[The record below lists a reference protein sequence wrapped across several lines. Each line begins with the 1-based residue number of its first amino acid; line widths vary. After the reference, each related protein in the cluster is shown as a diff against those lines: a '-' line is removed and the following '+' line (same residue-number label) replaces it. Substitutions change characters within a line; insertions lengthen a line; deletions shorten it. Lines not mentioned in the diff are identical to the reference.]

1 MCHIRKC
8 TIGLIVF
15 FKQKTAYELRI
26 SAWSSDVCSS
36 DLAPKGQVGFRFEGF
51 DCEATSGVGV
61 VFGSS
66 TRQDQ
71 VRLREAPVD
80 QAWLEQ
86 AIVWTDA
93 ADTDG
98 PDDDGDYLRPPRA
111 DGALREAPLS
121 RCRSPRSATRPLVSP
136 RPDE

>member
-1 MCHIRKC
+1 MIGAGVLGHRKVGE
-8 TIGLIVF
+8 IGVSGLHV
-15 FKQKTAYELRI
+15 AGDAE
-26 SAWSSDVCSS
+26 
-36 DLAPKGQVGFRFEGF
+36 APKGQVGFRFEGF

-86 AIVWTDA
+86 AIV
-93 ADTDG
+93 
-98 PDDDGDYLRPPRA
+98 
-111 DGALREAPLS
+111 
-121 RCRSPRSATRPLVSP
+121 RSEEHTSELQSLMRISYAVFCLKKKK
-136 RPDE
+136 